1 MHVLTTVLPHEHRL
15 PLQEHQRWI
24 LVRMSLL
31 LLTSRLLDPL
41 LLLLLLHP
49 FSLPLLDPR
58 LNLPQLVPL
67 AVGEVLLR
75 PQGQDLPLLVL
86 LGDAGRLP
94 LLGQLLAVPAPLLVL
109 VHRLLVVVLV
119 RLAVEAGVAVPGN
132 DGNRW
137 IKEYSSITIQKDL

>member
-15 PLQEHQRWI
+15 PLQEHQRCWI

-31 LLTSRLLDPL
+31 LLPPRLLDP
-41 LLLLLLHP
+41 LLLLLHP

-132 DGNRW
+132 AGNRW